1 MSASGKKIITAIM
14 SFSVAGSL
22 VIAGPLM
29 FNLDAARDGGEIQN
43 LAMDSALWKAGNEI
57 VTRTKGGDEGN
68 SNGA

>member
-57 VTRTKGGDEGN
+57 VTRTKGGGEGN